1 MDLRND
7 LEQLTDN
14 ALMSRVAV
22 GIDEAVGPLLSRYQR
37 PLLSLL
43 RRLTGSTQE
52 AEDLLQETWIR
63 VIRSARSFD
72 PSLPF
77 RPWLFRIAWNLFKSS
92 RKLRHDQPE
101 SLGMMAEAASPE
113 RPAIEGMMAAELHR
127 NVRAVIATLP
137 LHLSETIL
145 LRFFEEL
152 SGPEIAAR
160 LGVPIGTVKSRVHTA
175 LKQLATLLVKESSQ

>member
-1 MDLRND
+1 MDLRN

-52 AEDLLQETWIR
+52 TWIR

-72 PSLPF
+72 PAQPF

-92 RKLRHDQPE
+92 RKFPHDRPG
-101 SLGMMAEAASPE
+101 SLAEMAEAASSE

-127 NVRAVIATLP
+127 NVRAAIATLP